1 MERKEGRGRPGA
13 PNSQQEG
20 TPSQEQLKSKGEG
33 RNSESLTISFPVIEW
48 GTGQK
53 LRRLSAFYDLNERI
67 EASLDKELG
76 EELSKEGA
84 GREKLILDLFDKKIV
99 KDNRALE
106 RLKRLQSRKK

>member
-1 MERKEGRGRPGA
+1 MERTDGRGRPGV

-33 RNSESLTISFPVIEW
+33 RDSESLIISFPVIEW
-48 GTGQK
+48 GIGQK
-53 LRRLSAFYDLNERI
+53 LRRLSAVYNLNERI

-84 GREKLILDLFDKKIV
+84 DREKLILDLFDKKIV